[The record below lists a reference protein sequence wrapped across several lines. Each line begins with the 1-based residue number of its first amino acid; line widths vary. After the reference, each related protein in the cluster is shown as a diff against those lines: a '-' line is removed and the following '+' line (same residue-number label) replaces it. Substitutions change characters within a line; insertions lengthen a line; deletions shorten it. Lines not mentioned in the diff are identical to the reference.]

1 MSNIPYNYM
10 ELFPCIFPGNISTYL
25 EAILALSQKE
35 VQARYRKK
43 LKDGKL
49 RRIELIIDKDT
60 DRMIEYLTHSLGAT
74 RKGAIVQAV
83 RALYKQQREFD
94 DDERGPL
101 MPGFSRF

>member
-1 MSNIPYNYM
+1 M
-10 ELFPCIFPGNISTYL
+10 EIFPCIFPSYISTYL

-43 LKDGKL
+43 VKDGKL

-60 DRMIEYLTHSLGAT
+60 DRMIDYLTESLGAT

-83 RALYKQQREFD
+83 RTLYKQQRKFD
-94 DDERGPL
+94 EEERGPGI
-101 MPGFSRF
+101 PGFRRF